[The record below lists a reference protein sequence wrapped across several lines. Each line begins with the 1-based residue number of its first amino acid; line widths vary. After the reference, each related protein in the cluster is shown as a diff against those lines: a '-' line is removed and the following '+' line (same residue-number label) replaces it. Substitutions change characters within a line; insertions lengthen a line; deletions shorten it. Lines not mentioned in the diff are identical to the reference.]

1 MADADTPGQPTV
13 ASLPL
18 LVVLLLIALA
28 SPGCGDTAPVAAP
41 ASTGPTATDTV
52 TSTATVTATGTVEPS
67 GPATEPG
74 PTGTD
79 LAQSTEARAAG
90 SGCTPGSDDSLPD
103 GRWYGLVDRA
113 DDRQLGFD
121 LACWFSGE
129 DAIRAAEE
137 DGAESPPPNDY
148 HVRNERDLLRT
159 LAVDPEAPVV
169 WYPDGGDPDDVT
181 TAPYREWRSD
191 REDRAFQLAVWL
203 TVQGGRVVGVDEQ
216 WVP

>member
-1 MADADTPGQPTV
+1 MAHVDTRGRPT
-13 ASLPL
+13 AAFGPL

-28 SPGCGDTAPVAAP
+28 SAGCGDDEPVAAP
-41 ASTGPTATDTV
+41 ASTGPTDTV
-52 TSTATVTATGTVEPS
+52 TVTGTVEPS
-67 GPATEPG
+67 GPAAEPG

-79 LAQSTEARAAG
+79 PTRSTDEWADG
-90 SGCTPGSDDSLPD
+90 SGCTPGFDDGLPD

-113 DDRQLGFD
+113 ENDLLRFD
-121 LACWFSGE
+121 LACWFSG
-129 DAIRAAEE
+129 DAAIRAAEE

-148 HVRNERDLLRT
+148 HIRNDRDLLRN

-169 WYPDGGDPDDVT
+169 WYPDGGDPAEVT
-181 TAPYREWRSD
+181 TIPYREWRSD
-191 REDRAFQLAVWL
+191 REDRTFQLAVWL